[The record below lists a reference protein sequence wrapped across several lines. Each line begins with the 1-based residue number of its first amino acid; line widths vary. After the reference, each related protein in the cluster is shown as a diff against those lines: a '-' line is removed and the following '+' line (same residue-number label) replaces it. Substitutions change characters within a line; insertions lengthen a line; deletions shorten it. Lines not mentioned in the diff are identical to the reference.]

1 MMGYDMGK
9 CFHNRKHPVIAPW
22 IRMVALTAAWVVLW
36 VNLGMVTSMGA
47 QAGAGNL
54 VEARAGSQADAW
66 AGTQA
71 DTGQRL
77 FDEAGLLSG
86 EEQERLEEA
95 LSGCRTK
102 TGMDVSAVTAYNDG
116 VRSAME
122 YADDYYDYNDF
133 GTGRDKSGALVLIY
147 MDAAGRRGGECW
159 ISTSGN
165 MIRILTDK
173 RIDLVLDDMYDY
185 LGSQDYYG
193 AILAF
198 TRDIEYYVDK
208 GIQAGQY
215 NYDTETGEISI
226 YRSIRWYEAA
236 FAVIAP
242 AMIA

>member
-208 GIQAGQY
+208 GIQAG
-215 NYDTETGEISI
+215 
-226 YRSIRWYEAA
+226 
-236 FAVIAP
+236 
-242 AMIA
+242 

>member
-36 VNLGMVTSMGA
+36 ANLGMVTSMGA

-95 LSGCRTK
+95 LSCLLYT
-102 TGMDVSAVTAYNDG
+102 S
-116 VRSAME
+116 
-122 YADDYYDYNDF
+122 
-133 GTGRDKSGALVLIY
+133 
-147 MDAAGRRGGECW
+147 DAADE
-159 ISTSGN
+159 
-165 MIRILTDK
+165 
-173 RIDLVLDDMYDY
+173 
-185 LGSQDYYG
+185 
-193 AILAF
+193 
-198 TRDIEYYVDK
+198 
-208 GIQAGQY
+208 
-215 NYDTETGEISI
+215 
-226 YRSIRWYEAA
+226 
-236 FAVIAP
+236 
-242 AMIA
+242 

>member
-36 VNLGMVTSMGA
+36 ANLGMVTSMGA

-122 YADDYYDYNDF
+122 YAARA
-133 GTGRDKSGALVLIY
+133 GIRAARWCSSIWMRRDGGA
-147 MDAAGRRGGECW
+147 ANAGYP
-159 ISTSGN
+159 
-165 MIRILTDK
+165 L
-173 RIDLVLDDMYDY
+173 
-185 LGSQDYYG
+185 
-193 AILAF
+193 
-198 TRDIEYYVDK
+198 
-208 GIQAGQY
+208 QA
-215 NYDTETGEISI
+215 T
-226 YRSIRWYEAA
+226 
-236 FAVIAP
+236 
-242 AMIA
+242 

>member
-9 CFHNRKHPVIAPW
+9 CFHNRKHPVIASW
-22 IRMVALTAAWVVLW
+22 IRMVALTAAWMVLW

-47 QAGAGNL
+47 
-54 VEARAGSQADAW
+54 
-66 AGTQA
+66 QA

-95 LSGCRTK
+95 LSVCRTK

-147 MDAAGRRGGECW
+147 MDAPGRRGGECW

-173 RIDLVLDDMYDY
+173 RIDLILDDMYDY

-198 TRDIEYYVDK
+198 ARDIEYYVDK

-226 YRSIRWYEAA
+226 YRSIRWHL
-236 FAVIAP
+236 P
-242 AMIA
+242 SSCRP